1 MRALIADA
9 CFGIRPR
16 PVGYCDAMSDS
27 PTDVPA
33 GWHPDP
39 QGRHEL
45 RYWDGAK
52 WTDHVSDAGVTAK
65 DPVTPKKS
73 LFARF
78 EEALTVGDTEADQV
92 RKQVDG
98 EGRFGS
104 GVQAR
109 TEAGGGSLFTE
120 PVLVVNQKAKIVE
133 LTNQYGVFDQDGNV
147 IATVSQVGQSSLKQ
161 AARLVSSLDQFMT
174 HKLEVTDPSGRVL
187 LRLTRPR
194 KIVKS
199 SMVVSDGDDNEL
211 GRIVQRKAIGKI
223 RFALESNGTTIGM
236 IKAENWRAWNFRI
249 EDAEGNEVARITKTF
264 EGILRTAFTTADNY
278 VVQIHQDIPMPLH
291 AMVVASALSVDTALK
306 QDDRGFN

>member
-1 MRALIADA
+1 
-9 CFGIRPR
+9 
-16 PVGYCDAMSDS
+16 MSDTPAES
-27 PTDVPA
+27 PA

-65 DPVTPKKS
+65 DAVTPKKS
-73 LFARF
+73 LFARI
-78 EEALTVGDTEADQV
+78 ESAVTIGDDHSDAAKEKV
-92 RKQVDG
+92 KGQVDG
-98 EGRFGS
+98 QGRFGT

-120 PVLVVNQKAKIVE
+120 AVLVVNQKTKLIE
-133 LTNQYGVFDQDGNV
+133 LSNQYSVYDQDGNV
-147 IATVSQVGQSSLKQ
+147 IATVNQVGQSSLKQ

-174 HKLEVTDPSGRVL
+174 HTLEVADPAGEVL
-187 LRLTRPR
+187 LKLKRPK

-199 SMVVSDGDDNEL
+199 SIIVSDRDDNEI

-223 RFALESNGTTIGM
+223 RFALEVDGKAIGM
-236 IKAENWRAWNFRI
+236 IKAENWKAWNFRI
-249 EDAEGNEVARITKTF
+249 EDADDREVARITKTF
-264 EGILRTAFTTADNY
+264 EGIMRTAFTTADNY
-278 VVQIHQDIPMPLH
+278 VVQIHERMPEPLNSLII
-291 AMVVASALSVDTALK
+291 ASALSVDTALK